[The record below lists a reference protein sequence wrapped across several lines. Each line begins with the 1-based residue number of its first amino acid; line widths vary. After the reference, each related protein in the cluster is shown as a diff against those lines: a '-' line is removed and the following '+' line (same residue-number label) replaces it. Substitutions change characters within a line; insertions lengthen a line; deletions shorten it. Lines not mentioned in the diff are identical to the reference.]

1 MGLDEKFF
9 LLKKLLKQYGR
20 VAIAFSGGLD
30 SSFLL
35 HTALQVL
42 GRDHVLALTVDYPYI
57 HRSSIQEAIETA
69 SSMGAQHIIIRDSS
83 VMNEIEI
90 AMNLESRCYK
100 CKKRMMQLLK
110 QAALKTG
117 FTILMDGTNKSD
129 LAENRPGI
137 KALKEEGVISPLA
150 AAGLSRQDIIKLT
163 KRQGLPF
170 WNKPPNT
177 CLLTRLP
184 RGYMALEED
193 LRKIEEV
200 EETLRAHLGKTIIL
214 RARHHG
220 DLIRIETERKE
231 LLHIVN
237 LILENHELITKLK
250 SMGYSFITVDL
261 EGYKESKNT

>member
-1 MGLDEKFF
+1 MGLDEKFL

-30 SSFLL
+30 SCFLL

-57 HRSSIQEAIETA
+57 HRSSIREAIETA
-69 SSMGAQHIIIRDSS
+69 SSMGAQHIIIRDNDI
-83 VMNEIEI
+83 MKEIEI

-117 FTILMDGTNKSD
+117 FTILIDGTNKSD

-137 KALKEEGVISPLA
+137 KALKEEGVESPLA
-150 AAGLSRQDIIKLT
+150 IAGLSRQDIIKLAR
-163 KRQGLPF
+163 KQELPF

-184 RGYMALEED
+184 RGYMVLEED
-193 LRKIEEV
+193 LRKIEEA
-200 EETLRAHLGKTIIL
+200 EETLRTCLGKTILL

-220 DLIRIETERKE
+220 DLLRIEVKREDLPHVIK
-231 LLHIVN
+231 LLVEDHKLV
-237 LILENHELITKLK
+237 TKLK
-250 SMGYSFITVDL
+250 SIGYSFITVDL
-261 EGYKESKNT
+261 EGYRE